1 MTREQADKAKEITQN
16 IENIEKIL
24 DFLNEGGDITFTDK
38 DMLFPA
44 RRRLHSNELNARLKT
59 VIIDTLI
66 TMSKELEDELTEL

>member
-1 MTREQADKAKEITQN
+1 MTREQANRAREITQN

-44 RRRLHSNELNARLKT
+44 RRTLHSNKLNARLKT
-59 VIIDTLI
+59 VIINTL
-66 TMSKELEDELTEL
+66 TAMSKELEYELAEL